1 MLSDFDTEGKN
12 KLQKAV
18 YYLKNYGMSYTAKKA
33 LRKIG
38 IPISE
43 ESEYMTWCRR
53 NTASK
58 EELEKQCGTVL
69 SDRLSFVVVSEE
81 GVDIDQSCWKKQT
94 CKQVSFVK
102 VSEGMSIFDL
112 LKGHTGEYFVFCGK
126 AVRVLPEFLYEIS
139 ERICH
144 QGNEQ
149 VSRIRPKNV
158 KSVDLVY
165 TDEDNYAAGKRYRPF
180 FKPDASM
187 HLLLGFPYLGR
198 CFVVKRSLLRT
209 LVQKETDV
217 KLTGN
222 GWYDLSLQA
231 FRYAEHIAHI
241 PKVLFSNVVTKEEK
255 NQFTHSIT
263 PENAACVEHYLK
275 TENISGKVKE
285 SDVPGFYHVE
295 YELAE
300 EPLVSIII
308 PNKDHIE
315 DLKICLD
322 SLKKSDYKNYEVI
335 IAENNSE
342 KPETFAGY
350 HKFIEE
356 DYRIRVVVWEDGF
369 NYSAINNFAAK
380 RAKGDLL
387 LFLNNDTEFID
398 AGTLRELVISAL
410 LPGAGAS
417 GAMLYYDD
425 DTIQHGGITIGLGGF
440 AANALWSLT
449 DRDEKYFPFSICEHE
464 MSGVTAACLMVQ
476 KEVYEQVGGFDE
488 AFVVALNDVD
498 FCLKIR
504 EAGYGILFNPY
515 AKLYHYESK
524 SRGTEDTKEKKERFQ
539 SEIDR
544 FQAKWETEILN
555 GDPYY
560 NPNLTL
566 HRADYTMDI

>member
-1 MLSDFDTEGKN
+1 M
-12 KLQKAV
+12 
-18 YYLKNYGMSYTAKKA
+18 
-33 LRKIG
+33 
-38 IPISE
+38 
-43 ESEYMTWCRR
+43 
-53 NTASK
+53 
-58 EELEKQCGTVL
+58 
-69 SDRLSFVVVSEE
+69 
-81 GVDIDQSCWKKQT
+81 
-94 CKQVSFVK
+94 
-102 VSEGMSIFDL
+102 
-112 LKGHTGEYFVFCGK
+112 
-126 AVRVLPEFLYEIS
+126 
-139 ERICH
+139 
-144 QGNEQ
+144 
-149 VSRIRPKNV
+149 
-158 KSVDLVY
+158 
-165 TDEDNYAAGKRYRPF
+165 
-180 FKPDASM
+180 
-187 HLLLGFPYLGR
+187 
-198 CFVVKRSLLRT
+198 
-209 LVQKETDV
+209 
-217 KLTGN
+217 
-222 GWYDLSLQA
+222 
-231 FRYAEHIAHI
+231 
-241 PKVLFSNVVTKEEK
+241 
-255 NQFTHSIT
+255 
-263 PENAACVEHYLK
+263 
-275 TENISGKVKE
+275 
-285 SDVPGFYHVE
+285 
-295 YELAE
+295 
-300 EPLVSIII
+300 
-308 PNKDHIE
+308 
-315 DLKICLD
+315 
-322 SLKKSDYKNYEVI
+322 
-335 IAENNSE
+335 
-342 KPETFAGY
+342 
-350 HKFIEE
+350 
-356 DYRIRVVVWEDGF
+356 VVWEDGF

-410 LPGAGAS
+410 LPGSGAS